1 MAAKRVYRDD
11 MQCPRC
17 GSNWL
22 PKYGHFRGKQ
32 TYRCGQCLY
41 HFTPGTDRPHRD
53 QKVKD
58 LALALYGEGL
68 GLSAIGRVLGEKLGT
83 VYAWVK
89 KSLLGWGVAAGAGA
103 TGGHR
108 RGWTVASASPGHRL

>member
-1 MAAKRVYRDD
+1 MARQRVYRDD

-17 GSNWL
+17 GSNRL

-41 HFTPGTDRPHRD
+41 HFTPETDRPHRD
-53 QKVKD
+53 RKVKD

-83 VYAWVK
+83 VCSWVK

-103 TGGHR
+103 TGGR
-108 RGWTVASASPGHRL
+108 RREWRETPAGQGHLL

>member
-1 MAAKRVYRDD
+1 MAKPRVYRDD

-41 HFTPGTDRPHRD
+41 HFTPETGRPHRD
-53 QKVKD
+53 RKVKD
-58 LALALYGEGL
+58 LALALYEEGL
-68 GLSAIGRVLGEKLGT
+68 GLSAIGRVLQEKLGT

-89 KSLLGWGVAAGAGA
+89 KSLGVWATAPAAGTTAVRGPAWAEAGAG
-103 TGGHR
+103 H
-108 RGWTVASASPGHRL
+108 LL